1 MVEEGK
7 VGGGRAVVVERGQ
20 PAAGI
25 AWAGGSIALVDADR
39 RTYNQDDGVV
49 VVGHSGARGRRYKEG
64 SSRAGRQGVRGRR
77 ARRPGAREVARS
89 PAEVSSRERLQPGAL
104 RHVLHRLSDAEVG
117 EDVLG
122 AALCKMRGRACVSS
136 GVAGAHRPS
145 EGRRT
150 STASKACVLEET
162 EAGRA

>member
-7 VGGGRAVVVERGQ
+7 VGGGGRSSSSAGSRQ
-20 PAAGI
+20 PASLGPEARSHSSMQIDGHTI
-25 AWAGGSIALVDADR
+25 RTTVSSSWGTRGPEEKRYKGGS
-39 RTYNQDDGVV
+39 
-49 VVGHSGARGRRYKEG
+49 SK
-64 SSRAGRQGVRGRR
+64 AGYQGVREGR
-77 ARRPGAREVARS
+77 ARRPGTRKVARS

-122 AALCKMRGRACVSS
+122 AALCKMQGRASVSS
-136 GVAGAHRPS
+136 GVADAHRPS